1 LNIRFEQVT
10 LNMDLIDHLKQ
21 SLEDIQFSKSE
32 KSDIRLILK
41 NQPLDAETVSFL
53 RTKIYELASD
63 KVTPVNYQ
71 AVMRWMK
78 DANNVLVSPGHD
90 KAEVYFS
97 PGEACRSAIIGQ
109 LNKAVRQVKICV
121 FTISDDR
128 ITEAILHAHRRRV
141 QVLILTDND
150 KSFDHGSD
158 IALLAKEGIP
168 IKMDIS
174 TNHMHHKFMVADEET
189 VITGSYN
196 WTSSAARFN
205 HENIIL
211 THETGVVRSFL
222 KEFDKLWSEMAGY

>member
-1 LNIRFEQVT
+1 
-10 LNMDLIDHLKQ
+10 MDLIDHLKQ
-21 SLEDIQFSKSE
+21 SLEDVQFSKSE
-32 KSDIRLILK
+32 KNDIRLILK
-41 NQPLDAETVSFL
+41 NQPLDAVTVSFL

-63 KVTPVNYQ
+63 KVTSVNYQ
-71 AVMRWMK
+71 AVMQWMK
-78 DANNVLVSPGHD
+78 DANNVLVSPNHD

-97 PGEACRSAIIGQ
+97 PGEACRSAIIDQ

-128 ITEAILHAHRRRV
+128 ITEAILHAHRRRI

-158 IALLAKEGIP
+158 IDLLAKEGIP
-168 IKMDIS
+168 VKMDIS
-174 TNHMHHKFMVADEET
+174 TNHMHHKFMVTDEKT

-222 KEFDKLWSEMAGY
+222 KEFDKLWSEMASY